1 VNKQRHPFRFWH
13 ISIVLIIIL
22 INGCSDKSQNE
33 QNTTGNSIH
42 YAQNIKIKSTSAG
55 HKVEIIN
62 PETKKT
68 YKYLITSDA
77 KQVLKG
83 YQTIVTPIKDIT
95 VLSATH
101 VGMLSKIDAIKNIR
115 GFGNAEY
122 VHNYDL
128 KKQIQSGYT
137 KTFGEE
143 QSVSPEAIIQS
154 KSKLVIH
161 SGFGTQFT
169 KEDELKKLGIFCIP
183 NFEWKETNPLGK
195 AEWIKFFGL
204 LFQKETESNKYF
216 SEVEKAY
223 LKLKDDAKK
232 YTSKPTVFAGNIF
245 GDYWYTPAGNSFQ
258 AQFYKDASAN
268 YVYSNRKGVG
278 SLAIS
283 LEQIIKDNS
292 NTDIWL
298 DPGNSS
304 IPDIIKSHETLVNLK
319 AYKTKHIYDY
329 SQNINKYWE
338 LSASEPHHVLSDLIQ
353 IFHVNPLDSKL
364 LYFYKKL
371 D

>member
-1 VNKQRHPFRFWH
+1 MNKQSNFFKFWH
-13 ISIVLIIIL
+13 IAILLIIIL
-22 INGCSDKSQNE
+22 INGCSDKNQYEKS
-33 QNTTGNSIH
+33 TTGNSIH
-42 YAQNIKIKSTSAG
+42 YAQNIKINSTSIG

-62 PETKKT
+62 PDTKKT
-68 YKYLITSDA
+68 YKYLITSDE
-77 KQVLKG
+77 KQILKG
-83 YQTIVTPIKDIT
+83 YQTIVTPIKGIT

-101 VGMLSKIDAIKNIR
+101 VGMLSKIDAIKNIK
-115 GFGNAEY
+115 GFSNAKY
-122 VHNYDL
+122 VYNSDL

-154 KSKLVIH
+154 NSKLIIH

-169 KEDELKKLGIFCIP
+169 KEEQLKKLGILCIP
-183 NFEWKETNPLGK
+183 NFEWKETHPLGK

-223 LKLKDDAKK
+223 LKLKDDSKK

-245 GDYWYTPAGNSFQ
+245 GEYWYTPAGNSFQ
-258 AQFYKDASAN
+258 AQFYLDASAN

-283 LEQIIKDNS
+283 LEQIIKDNR

-298 DPGNSS
+298 DPGNCALPE
-304 IPDIIKSHETLVNLK
+304 IVKSHETLVHLK
-319 AYKTKHIYDY
+319 AYKTKSVYDY
-329 SQNINKYWE
+329 SQNMNKYWE

-353 IFHVNPLDSKL
+353 IFHLNPLDSNL